1 MPRFVILEHDHPQ
14 LHWDFMLEVG
24 EVLWTWRLATAPR
37 GGPETIAA
45 ERIGDHRKLYLD
57 YEGPL
62 SGARGA
68 VKRWDAG
75 TYEPIELAAAKLT
88 VRLHGHRLVGLATLE
103 QSGAGEGLKAL
114 RKSQSSGVARGSW
127 GVVCVDGY

>member
-45 ERIGDHRKLYLD
+45 ERIGC
-57 YEGPL
+57 G
-62 SGARGA
+62 
-68 VKRWDAG
+68 
-75 TYEPIELAAAKLT
+75 T
-88 VRLHGHRLVGLATLE
+88 VRWSSPVPVWD
-103 QSGAGEGLKAL
+103 SG
-114 RKSQSSGVARGSW
+114 KSR
-127 GVVCVDGY
+127 VD

>member
-1 MPRFVILEHDHPQ
+1 MPRFVILEHDHPH

-24 EVLWTWRLATAPR
+24 DVLWTWRLAMPPR
-37 GGPETIAA
+37 GGAETIPA
-45 ERIGDHRKLYLD
+45 ERIDEHRKLYLD

-75 TYEPIELAAAKLT
+75 DYEPIDMADAKVC
-88 VRLHGHRLVGLATLE
+88 VRLHGKRLTALATLE
-103 QSGAGEGLKAL
+103 KTDAGGSLKQR
-114 RKSQSSGVARGSW
+114 RKSKTSEVHSTMWRLVLLDA
-127 GVVCVDGY
+127 